1 MSFLL
6 HRRRPELTGYL
17 DAVSE
22 GYARGWAYDRTRP
35 RKRLALEVYA
45 AGDRVGV
52 SRAELFRQD
61 LARAGIGD
69 GRFGFE
75 FQLPDKNVNPET
87 ISVKV
92 KQTDFWLFNHAAATM
107 IERSSELLNSVR
119 KGLPILRPGLSFR
132 GVDGLD
138 IEVASQLQRE
148 WRALAASTHYDN
160 FIGHKSM
167 WQSIAASRHRTLLG
181 LLNGSDPHQL
191 AEHLVNLQKL
201 AASEG
206 LSQGERAYRDFVE
219 ASPDGR
225 RAAVLPFQDM
235 LGSLAQ
241 YLAVIPG
248 ECAEYGS
255 DGDAMRATSD
265 ELVAK
270 IETALGFSIAP
281 ETIFDGVFGLMIRD
295 RILHGRDIQALYAV
309 LRAIEASALA
319 RPRICE
325 VGGGFGKVAYYAWML
340 GVRRY
345 SIVDLPTVAA
355 MQYFYL
361 RRSLPKVEVRFCHPD
376 AVRSDRDGIDLFFA
390 SHMQSGVFL
399 PSDIVLNCDSFP
411 ELGTAVCREYF
422 SLVRNW
428 APVLLSINQESNK
441 EIRGPSD
448 RQVVVGQ
455 LLPEFGFTRLY
466 RFRSWVR
473 KGYVE
478 ELWSSRRSLGTA
490 ENANGRPYKQ

>member
-17 DAVSE
+17 DAVSD

-45 AGDRVGV
+45 AGDRLGV
-52 SRAELFRQD
+52 SRAELFRRD
-61 LARAGIGD
+61 LAEAGIGD

-87 ISVKV
+87 ISIKV
-92 KQTDFWLFNHAAATM
+92 KQTDFWLFNHASTTM
-107 IERSSELLNSVR
+107 IERSSKLLNSVR

-132 GVDGLD
+132 GVDSRD
-138 IEVASQLQRE
+138 IEIASQLQQE
-148 WRALAASTHYDN
+148 WRVLAATKRSDD
-160 FIGHKSM
+160 FIGRKSM
-167 WQSIAASRHRTLLG
+167 WQSISASRHRTILG
-181 LLNGSDPHQL
+181 LLNGCDPRQL

-219 ASPDGR
+219 ASPYGR

-248 ECAEYGS
+248 ECSEYGS
-255 DGDAMRATSD
+255 DGDVMGTASD

-270 IETALGFSIAP
+270 VETALGFSIVP
-281 ETIFDGVFGLMIRD
+281 PTVFDGLFGLLIGG
-295 RILHGRDIQALYAV
+295 RILHGRDIQALYAA
-309 LRAIEASALA
+309 LRVIEASGMS
-319 RPRICE
+319 RPRVCE
-325 VGGGFGKVAYYAWML
+325 IGGGLGKVAYNAWML

-345 SIVDLPTVAA
+345 SIVDLPTVSA

-361 RRSLPKVEVRFCHPD
+361 RRTLPAVEVRFCHPTHLNT
-376 AVRSDRDGIDLFFA
+376 DRDGIDLFFA
-390 SHMQSGVFL
+390 SHMQTGVFL
-399 PSDIVLNCDSFP
+399 LSDIVLNCDSFP
-411 ELGTAVCREYF
+411 ELGTDVCRKYF
-422 SLVRNW
+422 ALIGNW
-428 APVLLSINQESNK
+428 APLLLSVNQESNK
-441 EIRGPSD
+441 EIRGPAD
-448 RQVVVGQ
+448 RQVIVGK
-455 LLPEFGFTRLY
+455 LLTEFGFTRLY
-466 RFRSWVR
+466 RFRSWIR
-473 KGYVE
+473 RGYIE
-478 ELWSSRRSLGTA
+478 ELWSQRGSAQLPASRA
-490 ENANGRPYKQ
+490 

>member
-1 MSFLL
+1 MGFLF
-6 HRRRPELTGYL
+6 RRQPPEFTGYV
-17 DAVSE
+17 DGVSE
-22 GYARGWAYDRTRP
+22 GHVRGWAYDRTRP
-35 RKRLALEVYA
+35 RRRLALGVYV
-45 AGDRVGV
+45 AGERVGI
-52 SRAELFRQD
+52 SRAELYRQD
-61 LARAGIGD
+61 LANAGIGD
-69 GRFGFE
+69 GCCGFDFE
-75 FQLPDKNVNPET
+75 LPDQSTDSET
-87 ISVKV
+87 VSVKV
-92 KQTDFWLFNHAAATM
+92 GQTDFWLINHAAMT
-107 IERSSELLNSVR
+107 IVERSGELMNSLR
-119 KGLPILRPGLSFR
+119 KGLPILSPGLSFR
-132 GVDGLD
+132 SVDELD
-138 IEVASQLQRE
+138 IEIASQLQSE
-148 WRALAASTHYDN
+148 WCALAATKGSDD
-160 FIGHKSM
+160 FIGQKSM

-181 LLNGSDPHQL
+181 LLKGSDPRQL

-225 RAAVLPFQDM
+225 RAAILPFHDM

-248 ECAEYGS
+248 ECAEYGF
-255 DGDAMRATSD
+255 DGDAMGTTSD

-281 ETIFDGVFGLMIRD
+281 QTIFDGVFGLLIRD
-295 RILHGRDIQALYAV
+295 RILHGRDIQALYAA

-319 RPRICE
+319 RPRVCE

-340 GVRRY
+340 GARRY

-361 RRSLPKVEVRFCHPD
+361 RRSLPEVEVRFCHPD

-411 ELGTAVCREYF
+411 ELGTAVCRQYF

-448 RQVVVGQ
+448 RQVVVGE

-478 ELWSSRRSLGTA
+478 ELWSSRRSLSTA
-490 ENANGRPYKQ
+490 ENAYGGTYKQ